1 MYDDERSR
9 VKNFDV
15 MTTLEIRSLISCNSC
30 KTSKNSLY
38 PVQFL

>member
-15 MTTLEIRSLISCNSC
+15 MSNSC